1 MTTNVQNSASPASF
15 AGLSRNEHP
24 IMALSSGSGAGA
36 VALIRVSGRRC
47 LELLGSFIKVRSKNS
62 FQHRFLYLADVIDP
76 VSKEVIDEAMVVA
89 FKGPHSYTGQDS
101 LEIHCHGGAYIVQ
114 RVLRGMRGLGVRDAE
129 PGEFTRRAFLNGKM
143 DLTAAEGIRELV
155 QAQSHQQWQAAR
167 QLVRGQ
173 LSQHIEEL
181 RYSLVKAMAYLE
193 ARIDF
198 PDEGDTRD
206 VELQQV
212 KTMVDGVSAKIVQLK
227 NSYSSGRV
235 AMEGLRV
242 AIVGAP
248 NAGKSTL
255 LNTLLRKDRAIVT
268 DIAGTTRD
276 YLEEGCLIKGRLVRL
291 IDTAGI
297 RETSDQVEKIG
308 VSMAK
313 KLAGEADIILGLFP
327 SDGEERERLE
337 VDALLKEL
345 SEEKIVRVLTKN
357 DCGIPS
363 WAGESFISI
372 SCIKTDGIESLEDE
386 LAKRV
391 DHYVAPLAESAFIAN
406 ERHFKAVSDALES
419 LGKFSDDF
427 TAGIFE
433 ECLAFE
439 LQQAGRA
446 LSSIIGQVDS
456 EDILDRVFS
465 EFCVGK

>member
-1 MTTNVQNSASPASF
+1 
-15 AGLSRNEHP
+15 
-24 IMALSSGSGAGA
+24 MALSSGPGAGA
-36 VALIRVSGRRC
+36 VALIRVSGSRC
-47 LELLGSFIKVRSKNS
+47 LELLNAFIKIRSKKP
-62 FQHRFLYLADVIDP
+62 FEHRFLYLADVVDAET
-76 VSKEVIDEAMVVA
+76 KETLDEAMVVA

-101 LEIHCHGGAYIVQ
+101 LEIHCHGGPYIVQ
-114 RVLRGMRGLGVRDAE
+114 RILRAMRGLGVRDAE

-181 RYSLVKAMAYLE
+181 RHSLIKAMAYLE

-212 KTMVDGVSAKIVQLK
+212 KTMVDGVTAKIVRLK

-297 RETSDQVEKIG
+297 RDTADQVEKIG
-308 VSMAK
+308 VSMSK
-313 KLAGEADIILGLFP
+313 KLAAEADIILGLFP
-327 SDGEERERLE
+327 ADGAEHERLE
-337 VDALLKEL
+337 VEALLNEFGA
-345 SEEKIVRVLTKN
+345 EKVIRVLTKT
-357 DCGIPS
+357 DHGVPVWTHEGLIP
-363 WAGESFISI
+363 I
-372 SCIKTDGIESLEDE
+372 SCVKANGIESLESE
-386 LAKRV
+386 LANRV

-419 LGKFSDDF
+419 LGKFADDF
-427 TAGIFE
+427 TAGIYE